1 MEIIAVKRVSNE
13 FGRASVLVSRDGR
26 CTVVFFFQRKS
37 VESSFTG
44 KSLTMYD
51 TCR

>member
-13 FGRASVLVSRDGR
+13 FGGASVLVSRDGR

-44 KSLTMYD
+44 KV
-51 TCR
+51 